1 MKYLFLLLLAGA
13 MMSCNDSA
21 TGTDHSV
28 DNTDNDDTSLRVV
41 DSLDTIDS
49 LKGR

>member
-1 MKYLFLLLLAGA
+1 MKHIILLLAIFLF
-13 MMSCNDSA
+13 SCNDSA

-28 DNTDNDDTSLRVV
+28 DHTDNDDTPARIR
-41 DSLDTIDS
+41 DSVGEIDS